1 MGDVS
6 VIYPFTRVARIHY
19 LFIASGFFSLKGDFI
34 LSLNVIIIP
43 LPRFD
48 MFSSF
53 TVATKQAYFIAVRPL
68 P

>member
-6 VIYPFTRVARIHY
+6 VIYPFSPCLQNT
-19 LFIASGFFSLKGDFI
+19 LFIASGIFFLKGDFNF
-34 LSLNVIIIP
+34 SLNVIIIP

-53 TVATKQAYFIAVRPL
+53 TVATKQTYFIAVRPPL
-68 P
+68 